1 MNPDGVLRGLVLAT
15 VLALST
21 ALPAAAATA
30 PIATIAAAG
39 GELALEANRGMLVR
53 LPAPAAAVLVANPEI
68 ADVVVKSPTLVH
80 VIGKRAGETTL
91 IAVDAADVVLANATV
106 RVTHNLS
113 ALAGA
118 LGSLLPGSAVLPRT
132 VAGGLVLTGTVA
144 SAIEAEEANRL
155 AAGFVAQGERVV
167 NQLRFAGPNQVNL
180 RVRVAEVSRDTVKR
194 LGFNFDVI
202 PTIGSITFGLATGRL
217 PAAAGS
223 VLTRAN
229 GEGNIFARSSDGN
242 VDVSAVIDALETEG
256 LVTML
261 AEPNL
266 TALSGETA
274 SFLAGGEFPI
284 PVVQGDG
291 STSVEFKKFGVALA
305 FTPTVLDAA
314 RVSLR
319 VAPEV
324 SALSN
329 AGAVAVNGFNI
340 PALTTRRAETTV
352 ELGSGQSLAIAGLL
366 QNNTA
371 QDIREFPWLADLPI
385 IGALFRSTEFSR
397 DETELVILVTPYLVR
412 PAASATALALPTD
425 GFRAP
430 TDAGR
435 VLAGEA
441 WQQRQPARPV
451 PATPR
456 LAGPVGFIVD

>member
-1 MNPDGVLRGLVLAT
+1 MRTLRAAGIAAVVAVQLLGGMAP
-15 VLALST
+15 AS
-21 ALPAAAATA
+21 AAAVA
-30 PIATIAAAG
+30 IATIAAAG

-53 LPAPAAAVLVANPEI
+53 LPAAAAAVLVANPEI

-106 RVTHNLS
+106 RVTHNLA

-118 LGSLLPGSAVLPRT
+118 LGSLLPGSAVTPRT

-144 SAIEAEEANRL
+144 SAVEAEEANRL

-217 PAAAGS
+217 PAAGGAA
-223 VLTRAN
+223 LTRAN
-229 GEGNIFARSSDGN
+229 GENNVFARSADGN
-242 VDVSAVIDALETEG
+242 IDVSAVIDALETEG

-305 FTPTVLDAA
+305 FTPTVLDAG

-329 AGAVAVNGFNI
+329 AGAVTVNGFSI
-340 PALTTRRAETTV
+340 PALTARRAETTV

-371 QDIREFPWLADLPI
+371 QDVREFPWLADLPI

-412 PAASATALALPTD
+412 PSSTALAVPTD

-430 TDAGR
+430 DDAGR
-435 VLAGEA
+435 VLGGET
-441 WQQRQPARPV
+441 WRQRQPGRPV